1 MFCRFKRC
9 FSITFSSYTLLRP
22 FLRFMHCSFVLLL
35 PRIDRTLAHNFICIT
50 IHNFCIFKL
59 YRPESV
65 LTRYAISYLSLL
77 HTLYTLVLLSFHT
90 IIWYVLV
97 PYPVTFYLRTAKQR
111 YEPAVGRMKEH
122 YPLITF
128 PTIVPA
134 ELSTWQPSHWPIL
147 SACLRYHGYRVTGV
161 IIAVSIIDGFHRC
174 LMFVNIR
181 TR

>member
-1 MFCRFKRC
+1 MFCRFKRY

-22 FLRFMHCSFVLLL
+22 FLRFMHCSFMLLL

-97 PYPVTFYLRTAKQR
+97 PYPVTFYLRTSKQR
-111 YEPAVGRMKEH
+111 YEPAVGRMKVH
-122 YPLITF
+122 YLLITLF
-128 PTIVPA
+128 P
-134 ELSTWQPSHWPIL
+134 LNFQHDSRPIDL
-147 SACLRYHGYRVTGV
+147 FLARAYVTMV
-161 IIAVSIIDGFHRC
+161 TESK
-174 LMFVNIR
+174 N
-181 TR
+181 